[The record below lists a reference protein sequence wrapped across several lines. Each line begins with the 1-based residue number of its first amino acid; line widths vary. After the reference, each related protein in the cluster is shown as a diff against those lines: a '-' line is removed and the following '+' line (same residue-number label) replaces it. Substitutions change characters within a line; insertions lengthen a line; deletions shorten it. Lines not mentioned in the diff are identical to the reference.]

1 MEFRTIVDI
10 PGNMPKIS
18 HSDEILLMGSCFSGH
33 IGRML
38 VDAKFRC
45 DVNPFGIL
53 YNPRSIGAAI
63 RLIREK
69 KRYTE
74 ADLFFHDERY
84 YSYMHHGLFAG
95 NSVEETLDGING
107 RIERAHRALPHI
119 NYMFLTFGTS
129 WVFHL
134 KETGQVVSN
143 CHKMPA
149 DIFEHNRLTVGE
161 IIEDYAELIR
171 EMQKINP
178 VCKFLFT
185 VSPIR
190 HAKDGAHGNQLSKAI
205 LLLAIE
211 NLQKMFPEHVL
222 YFPSYEIVLDELR
235 DYRFYNEDMNHP
247 SPMAVD
253 YVWERFSECFFSSET
268 QTMIKACQKIKKDL
282 LHSPVDKTSNSYRVF
297 LKQIVLKIGE
307 VEKKYPNLDF
317 KKEKERCRTLL
328 NL

>member
-18 HSDEILLMGSCFSGH
+18 HSEEILLMGSCFSGH

-107 RIERAHRALPHI
+107 SIERAHRALPRI

-134 KETGQVVSN
+134 KECCIELIHFRKLLNVHTEHRDFHDILKPKFLRFQDG
-143 CHKMPA
+143 A
-149 DIFEHNRLTVGE
+149 DIFEDLFRL
-161 IIEDYAELIR
+161 R
-171 EMQKINP
+171 Q
-178 VCKFLFT
+178 
-185 VSPIR
+185 SPSFNHR
-190 HAKDGAHGNQLSKAI
+190 
-205 LLLAIE
+205 
-211 NLQKMFPEHVL
+211 PR
-222 YFPSYEIVLDELR
+222 LR
-235 DYRFYNEDMNHP
+235 N
-247 SPMAVD
+247 
-253 YVWERFSECFFSSET
+253 
-268 QTMIKACQKIKKDL
+268 
-282 LHSPVDKTSNSYRVF
+282 
-297 LKQIVLKIGE
+297 
-307 VEKKYPNLDF
+307 
-317 KKEKERCRTLL
+317 
-328 NL
+328 

>member
-1 MEFRTIVDI
+1 
-10 PGNMPKIS
+10 
-18 HSDEILLMGSCFSGH
+18 
-33 IGRML
+33 ML
-38 VDAKFRC
+38 
-45 DVNPFGIL
+45 
-53 YNPRSIGAAI
+53 
-63 RLIREK
+63 
-69 KRYTE
+69 
-74 ADLFFHDERY
+74 
-84 YSYMHHGLFAG
+84 
-95 NSVEETLDGING
+95 
-107 RIERAHRALPHI
+107 
-119 NYMFLTFGTS
+119 LTFGTS

-149 DIFEHNRLTVGE
+149 DTFEHIRLTVGE

-178 VCKFLFT
+178 KCKFLFT

-190 HAKDGAHGNQLSKAI
+190 HAKDGAHGNQLSKAV

-222 YFPSYEIVLDELR
+222 YFPAYEIVLDELR

-247 SPMAVD
+247 SPMTVN
-253 YVWERFSECFFSSET
+253 YVWERFTECFFSPET
-268 QTMIKACQKIKKDL
+268 RAIIKECREIRKGL
-282 LHSPVDKTSNSYRVF
+282 LHNPVDKDSDSYRAF

-317 KKEKERCRTLL
+317 EKEKERCHTLL